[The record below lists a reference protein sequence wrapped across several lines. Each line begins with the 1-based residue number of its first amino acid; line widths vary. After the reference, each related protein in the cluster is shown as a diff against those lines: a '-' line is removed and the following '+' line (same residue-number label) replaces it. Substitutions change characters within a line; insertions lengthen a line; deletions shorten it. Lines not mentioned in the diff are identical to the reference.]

1 VHLLGATDYLLLRR
15 PDLPKAALLLP
26 AVHGE
31 RDPQTLHSPE
41 NNQAGGNA
49 EQEWERHRE
58 GYGAVCSSA
67 SQKYSLMG
75 PIVRYFER
83 EMLEVGQIQT
93 QVRSVTSDIEK
104 LLMVNE
110 EVREKADKI

>member
-1 VHLLGATDYLLLRR
+1 
-15 PDLPKAALLLP
+15 
-26 AVHGE
+26 
-31 RDPQTLHSPE
+31 
-41 NNQAGGNA
+41 
-49 EQEWERHRE
+49 
-58 GYGAVCSSA
+58 
-67 SQKYSLMG
+67 MG